1 VFSDSKLRHMI
12 RTKKKG
18 LLSFL
23 TGSGKYREEV
33 TDQDIALITYN
44 YLNKGYMKVR
54 VGAPKVE
61 YSQKEKGLILTYF
74 IDEGERYRI
83 GDISFEGDILTTK
96 EELQKMLHTMKGNY
110 YSQKIMEEDL
120 QKLTEFYLNQGYPFS
135 NINPQTNIH
144 DATKTADI
152 NFVIDEGKKVYI
164 ERINITG
171 NTITRDKVIRRE
183 LRVVENSLYN
193 ESLVRLSKRK
203 LEQLGYFE
211 TVEVSTPR
219 GSSDD
224 KLILN

>member
-1 VFSDSKLRHMI
+1 
-12 RTKKKG
+12 
-18 LLSFL
+18 
-23 TGSGKYREEV
+23 
-33 TDQDIALITYN
+33 
-44 YLNKGYMKVR
+44 
-54 VGAPKVE
+54 
-61 YSQKEKGLILTYF
+61 
-74 IDEGERYRI
+74 
-83 GDISFEGDILTTK
+83 DILTTK

-120 QKLTEFYLNQGYPFS
+120 QKLTEFYGNQGYAFS

-144 DATKTADI
+144 DDTKTADI

-171 NTITRDKVIRRE
+171 NTITGDKVIRRE

-224 KLILN
+224 KLILNINVKEKPTGTFSVGAGFSSAESFL